1 MALSDLPKLDAQQ
14 KIVSEQFVE
23 RIRTQ
28 IGSAGPMPF
37 SEYMHRCLYEE
48 ELGYYVNGFSKLGK
62 HGDFI
67 TAPEISSDFAQCIA
81 RQFEQVATDIAC
93 ASVLEFGGG
102 SGRLAADVLLA
113 LSASG
118 QLPETYCILDI
129 SPDLRHAQSQL
140 LKSELPPEI
149 YDRVCWLKSLP
160 QNFNGLIIANEV
172 FDAFAVERFRL
183 CNGEAQRL
191 MVDYSD
197 TRLSLCTVSD
207 SDTQFQVSEISSDA
221 GVEFAEGYSSEYCP
235 LLKPW
240 WMSLS
245 EVLNTGAIL
254 VCDYGSERKRY
265 YSVQNSSGTLR
276 CFFRHRVHNDPF
288 LYPAVQDITADV
300 DFTAVAI
307 AATDAGFELQG
318 FTPLSQFMLSLGAL
332 ERHEEQIRS
341 LDQRDRIEAT
351 GNLKRVLMNEEMGDR
366 FMVIGFSKNLHA
378 PLNGF
383 SRADWS
389 RLL

>member
-1 MALSDLPKLDAQQ
+1 MAFSDLPQLNDQQ

-23 RIRTQ
+23 RIRVQ
-28 IGSAGPMPF
+28 IGNDGPMPF

-81 RQFEQVATDIAC
+81 HQYEQVASEIAH
-93 ASVLEFGGG
+93 ASMLEFGGG

-113 LSASG
+113 LSVTG
-118 QLPETYCILDI
+118 QLPETYYILDV
-129 SPDLRHAQSQL
+129 SPDLRHAQRQL
-140 LKSELPPEI
+140 LKTELPHEI
-149 YDRVCWLKSLP
+149 YNRVCWLQSLP
-160 QNFNGLIIANEV
+160 QSFNGLIIANEV
-172 FDAFAVERFRL
+172 LDAFAVERFCV

-197 TRLSLCTVSD
+197 AHLSLCSASD
-207 SDTQFQVSEISSDA
+207 ANTQLQVSEISSDV
-221 GVEFAEGYSSEYCP
+221 GVELAEGYNSEYCA

-240 WMSLS
+240 WIALG
-245 EVLNTGAIL
+245 EVLNAGAVL

-265 YSVQNSSGTLR
+265 YSAQNSNGSLR
-276 CFFRHRVHNDPF
+276 CFFRHRVHNDPL

-307 AATDAGFELQG
+307 AATDAGLELQG
-318 FTPLSQFMLSLGAL
+318 FAPMAQFMLSLGAL
-332 ERHEEQIRS
+332 ERHELEIRA
-341 LDQRDRIEAT
+341 LDQRGQIEAT
-351 GNLKRVLMNEEMGDR
+351 GNLKRVLLTEEMGDR
-366 FMVIGFSKNLHA
+366 FMVIGFSKNLQLA
-378 PLNGF
+378 LNGF